1 MLELEKI
8 ATRFMFNQDFDR
20 VIEIDYSS
28 GDEYSWQS
36 DDLFH
41 EWKSQNGV
49 GIVAVD
55 MDDLPLGFCVY
66 SLDDKE
72 CYEIKHMVVDKCFRR
87 SGIGTSLINRMK
99 DKLNNRRYIL
109 SYSIPEDNLGF
120 QLFLKKMGFKAKI
133 VKNGTCDV
141 YRFQYEKE

>member
-1 MLELEKI
+1 MLALEKI
-8 ATRFMFNQDFDR
+8 ATRFMSNQDFDR
-20 VIEIDYSS
+20 VIEIDCSS
-28 GDEYSWQS
+28 GGEYSWQA
-36 DDLFH
+36 DDLFQ

-55 MDDLPLGFCVY
+55 GDDLPLGFCVY

-72 CYEIKHMVVDKCFRR
+72 CYEVKHMVVDRYFRR

-109 SYSIPEDNLGF
+109 SYNVPEENLNF
-120 QLFLKKMGFKAKI
+120 QLFLKKMGFRANLLKF
-133 VKNGTCDV
+133 NSGDV
-141 YRFQYEKE
+141 LRFKYEKV